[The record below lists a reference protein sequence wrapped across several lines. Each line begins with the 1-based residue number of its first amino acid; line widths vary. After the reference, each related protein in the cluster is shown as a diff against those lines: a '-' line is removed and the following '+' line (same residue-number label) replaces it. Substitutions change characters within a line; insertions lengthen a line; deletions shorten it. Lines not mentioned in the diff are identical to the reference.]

1 MTGPYIF
8 LGRGDRMGLAN
19 MLRYDAIGVA
29 EDAVK
34 VAVVSREA
42 FVGWVDVEAME
53 KLTDLL

>member
-1 MTGPYIF
+1 
-8 LGRGDRMGLAN
+8 MGLAN